1 VALRGQ
7 VGTKTQVSRAILCE
21 HVFVAVDQATILHA
35 DLDAFYAS
43 VEQRDD
49 PGCGAGR

>member
-1 VALRGQ
+1 MELV
-7 VGTKTQVSRAILCE
+7 VHVCE
-21 HVFVAVDQATILHA
+21 HVFVTVATILHA

-49 PGCGAGR
+49 PGCAAGR